1 MNEWVGGLATPN
13 VYGWANEINGNG
25 EGYVNRET
33 NTSRKR
39 IGKLNQKIGFV
50 SLRRVLVST
59 SSASTSPSAEM
70 EVRCEADDG
79 EDNEVEEKDEPFK
92 APLYF

>member
-1 MNEWVGGLATPN
+1 MSGWEATPS
-13 VYGWANEINGNG
+13 VYEWANEINGNG

-59 SSASTSPSAEM
+59 SSASTSSSAEM
-70 EVRCEADDG
+70 EVRCEDGEDDG